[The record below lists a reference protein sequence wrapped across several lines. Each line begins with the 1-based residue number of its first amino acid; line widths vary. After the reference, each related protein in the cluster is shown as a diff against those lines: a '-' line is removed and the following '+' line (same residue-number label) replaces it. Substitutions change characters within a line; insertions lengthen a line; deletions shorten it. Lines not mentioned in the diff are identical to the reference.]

1 MKTLIGLVL
10 FVLSGSVP
18 ATAQS
23 EQEVTVPAT
32 AQSEQEQPEQEVI
45 VPATAQ
51 PEQGMTV
58 TDIATV
64 AGTTVGFLGLV
75 WVIVNSIVSRSEGRV
90 NKKVEGGE
98 GRINEKVEES
108 EGRINKKVEESEGR
122 INKKVDKTQMEN
134 KEAHERIVDRLETVN
149 RTLGKIREDIGFL
162 KGKVSNRNRSDDA

>member
-10 FVLSGSVP
+10 FVLFGSVP

-23 EQEVTVPAT
+23 EQEVTVLAT
-32 AQSEQEQPEQEVI
+32 ARSEQEQPEQEVT
-45 VPATAQ
+45 VPATAR

-58 TDIATV
+58 ADIATV

-98 GRINEKVEES
+98 GRIN
-108 EGRINKKVEESEGR
+108 KKVEESEGR
-122 INKKVDKTQMEN
+122 INKKIDKAQMEN

-149 RTLGKIREDIGFL
+149 QTLGKIREDIGFL

>member
-10 FVLSGSVP
+10 FVLFGSVP

-23 EQEVTVPAT
+23 EQEVTVLAT
-32 AQSEQEQPEQEVI
+32 ARSEQEQPEQEVT
-45 VPATAQ
+45 VPATAR

-58 TDIATV
+58 ADIATV

-90 NKKVEGGE
+90 NKKVE
-98 GRINEKVEES
+98 ES
-108 EGRINKKVEESEGR
+108 EGRINKK
-122 INKKVDKTQMEN
+122 IDKAQMEN

-149 RTLGKIREDIGFL
+149 RTLGKIP
-162 KGKVSNRNRSDDA
+162 

>member
-10 FVLSGSVP
+10 FVLFGSVP

-23 EQEVTVPAT
+23 EQEVTVLAT
-32 AQSEQEQPEQEVI
+32 ARSEQEQPEQEVT
-45 VPATAQ
+45 VPATAR

-58 TDIATV
+58 ADIATV

-90 NKKVEGGE
+90 NKKVE
-98 GRINEKVEES
+98 ES
-108 EGRINKKVEESEGR
+108 EGRINKK
-122 INKKVDKTQMEN
+122 IDKAQMEN

-149 RTLGKIREDIGFL
+149 QTLGKIREDIGFL

>member
-10 FVLSGSVP
+10 FVLFGSVP

-45 VPATAQ
+45 IPATAQ

-90 NKKVEGGE
+90 NKKVEG
-98 GRINEKVEES
+98 S
-108 EGRINKKVEESEGR
+108 EGRINKKVEGSEGR
-122 INKKVDKTQMEN
+122 INKKVDKAQMEN
-134 KEAHERIVDRLETVN
+134 KEAHERIVDRLETIN
-149 RTLGKIREDIGFL
+149 QTLGKIREDINPGVRFL
-162 KGKVSNRNRSDDA
+162 AVFLEIARRRCARRNTT

>member
-10 FVLSGSVP
+10 FVLFGSVP

-23 EQEVTVPAT
+23 EQEVTVLAT
-32 AQSEQEQPEQEVI
+32 ARSEQEQPEQEVT
-45 VPATAQ
+45 VPATAR

-58 TDIATV
+58 ADIATV

-98 GRINEKVEES
+98 GRINKKIEES
-108 EGRINKKVEESEGR
+108 EGRINKK
-122 INKKVDKTQMEN
+122 IDKAQMEN

-149 RTLGKIREDIGFL
+149 QTLGKIREDIGFL